1 MVFILQLSAALS
13 LLASYETGVQASYPR
28 VWLSYQ
34 ESAKLADRL
43 SGRPARLAET
53 LATGSLHMD
62 VLSEVLK
69 AVKLD
74 GAVFFN
80 GEFSAP
86 WCAREPDS
94 CTMAS
99 YLSARASHV
108 IIFHLI
114 IEGRA
119 YARVERDGSAVPL
132 TAGDIVIIPH
142 GDAHLMGNGPP
153 VTPVDSAKQLQQVL
167 AEGRMISQ
175 FGGGGELT
183 KLICGYLTCDPQLSQ
198 VFLAG
203 LPQVIKVNIR
213 DNPSGQWLEDT
224 LRYSVDHAGASGPGG
239 AAVIAKLSEV
249 LFVETLRRYIEKLPK
264 TQTGWLA
271 GVRDLDVGKVLA
283 LLHKQPAHPWTI
295 ATLANEVGLSRSVLA
310 ERFQHYLSDTPIGYL
325 TRWRLQLAAQTLAS
339 TSKSVAEV
347 AGEVGYESEPSFNR
361 AFKREFG
368 VPPARFRT
376 QAKRSAK
383 PAR

>member
-1 MVFILQLSAALS
+1 
-13 LLASYETGVQASYPR
+13 
-28 VWLSYQ
+28 
-34 ESAKLADRL
+34 
-43 SGRPARLAET
+43 
-53 LATGSLHMD
+53 MD

-99 YLSARASHV
+99 YLSTRTSHV

-114 IEGRA
+114 IDGRA

-132 TAGDIVIIPH
+132 KAGDIVIIPH
-142 GDAHLMGNGPP
+142 GDAHLMGNGPS
-153 VTPVDSAKQLQQVL
+153 VTPIDSAKQLQQVL

-198 VFLAG
+198 VLMAG
-203 LPQVIKVNIR
+203 LPPIIKVNIR

-224 LRYSVDHAGASGPGG
+224 LRYSVDHAEASGPGG
-239 AAVIAKLSEV
+239 SAVVAKLSEA
-249 LFVETLRRYIEKLPK
+249 LFVETLRRYIAQLPH
-264 TQTGWLA
+264 TQIGWLA
-271 GVRDLDVGKVLA
+271 GVRDPDVGKALA
-283 LLHKQPAHPWTI
+283 LLHRQPAQPWTI
-295 ATLANEVGLSRSVLA
+295 ATLANEVGVSRSVLA

-325 TRWRLQLAAQTLAS
+325 TRWRLQLAAQLLRS

-347 AGEVGYESEPSFNR
+347 AGDVGYESEPSFNR

-368 VPPARFRT
+368 LPPARFRT
-376 QAKRSAK
+376 HSKSSRK
-383 PAR
+383 KENTGTV

>member
-1 MVFILQLSAALS
+1 
-13 LLASYETGVQASYPR
+13 
-28 VWLSYQ
+28 
-34 ESAKLADRL
+34 
-43 SGRPARLAET
+43 
-53 LATGSLHMD
+53 MD

-86 WCAREPDS
+86 WCAREPDAD
-94 CTMAS
+94 TMAA
-99 YLSARASHV
+99 YLSTRASHI

-114 IEGRA
+114 LDGRA
-119 YARVERDGSAVPL
+119 YARVEMDGRAVPL
-132 TAGDIVIIPH
+132 EAGDIIIVPH

-153 VTPVDSAKQLQQVL
+153 VTPIDSAKQLQQVL

-175 FGGGGELT
+175 FGGGGEMT

-203 LPQVIKVNIR
+203 LPPIVKVHIR
-213 DNPSGQWLEDT
+213 DNPSGRWVEDT
-224 LRYSVDHAGASGPGG
+224 LRYSVNQAEASGPGG

-249 LFVETLRRYIEKLPK
+249 LFVETLRRYIEKLPR

-271 GVRDLDVGKVLA
+271 GVRDPDVGKALA

-295 ATLANEVGLSRSVLA
+295 ASLASEVGLSRSVLA
-310 ERFQHYLSDTPIGYL
+310 DRFQHYLSDTPIGYL
-325 TRWRLQLAAQTLAS
+325 TRWRLQLAAQLLTS
-339 TSKSVAEV
+339 TSKGVAEV
-347 AGEVGYESEPSFNR
+347 AGDVGYESEPSFNR

-368 VPPARFRT
+368 LPPARFRS
-376 QAKRSAK
+376 QSKSARNSTGQRN
-383 PAR
+383 P

>member
-1 MVFILQLSAALS
+1 
-13 LLASYETGVQASYPR
+13 
-28 VWLSYQ
+28 
-34 ESAKLADRL
+34 
-43 SGRPARLAET
+43 
-53 LATGSLHMD
+53 MD

-86 WCAREPDS
+86 WCAREPDAG
-94 CTMAS
+94 TMAA
-99 YLSARASHV
+99 YLSTRASHI

-114 IEGRA
+114 LDGRA
-119 YARVERDGSAVPL
+119 YARVEMDGRAVPL
-132 TAGDIVIIPH
+132 EAGDIIIVPH

-153 VTPVDSAKQLQQVL
+153 VTPIDSAKQLQQVL

-175 FGGGGELT
+175 FGGGGEMT

-203 LPQVIKVNIR
+203 LPPIVKVHIR
-213 DNPSGQWLEDT
+213 DNPSGRWVEDT
-224 LRYSVDHAGASGPGG
+224 LRYSVNQAEASGPGG

-249 LFVETLRRYIEKLPK
+249 LFVETLRRYIEKLPR

-271 GVRDLDVGKVLA
+271 GVRDPDVGKALA

-295 ATLANEVGLSRSVLA
+295 ASLASEVGLSRSVLA
-310 ERFQHYLSDTPIGYL
+310 DRFQHYLSDTPIGYL
-325 TRWRLQLAAQTLAS
+325 TRWRLQLAAQLLTS
-339 TSKSVAEV
+339 TSKGVAEV
-347 AGEVGYESEPSFNR
+347 AGDVGYESEPSFNR

-368 VPPARFRT
+368 LPPARFRS
-376 QAKRSAK
+376 QSKSARNSTGQRN
-383 PAR
+383 P

>member
-1 MVFILQLSAALS
+1 
-13 LLASYETGVQASYPR
+13 
-28 VWLSYQ
+28 
-34 ESAKLADRL
+34 
-43 SGRPARLAET
+43 
-53 LATGSLHMD
+53 MD

-99 YLSARASHV
+99 YLSTRTSHV

-114 IEGRA
+114 IDGRA

-132 TAGDIVIIPH
+132 KAGDIVIIPH

-153 VTPVDSAKQLQQVL
+153 VTPIDSAKQLQQVL

-198 VFLAG
+198 VFTAG
-203 LPQVIKVNIR
+203 LPSIIKVNIR

-224 LRYSVDHAGASGPGG
+224 LRYSVDHAEASGPGG
-239 AAVIAKLSEV
+239 SAVVAKLSEA
-249 LFVETLRRYIEKLPK
+249 LFVETLRRYIAQLPH

-271 GVRDLDVGKVLA
+271 GVRDPDVGKALA
-283 LLHKQPAHPWTI
+283 LLHRQPAHPWTI
-295 ATLANEVGLSRSVLA
+295 ATLAHEVGVSRSVLA

-325 TRWRLQLAAQTLAS
+325 TRWRLQLAAQLLTS

-347 AGEVGYESEPSFNR
+347 AGDVGYESEPSFNR
-361 AFKREFG
+361 AFKLEFG
-368 VPPARFRT
+368 LPPARFRT
-376 QAKRSAK
+376 HSKSSRK
-383 PAR
+383 KENTGTV